1 MAKAKEPTPMEKA
14 VLLGKELAD
23 SYSKWERR
31 YRGEGTID
39 PFYAD
44 GYNLNMIRNQIYIQ
58 KKRIE
63 KELPRELYPDEYL
76 LPIPDLMNNEY
87 VALQDEWVEVG
98 EKRILEVK
106 QMPDYLTLIHS
117 GYSKKFNEKQ
127 DDKNHIYYYAVVGYV
142 KNFERSL
149 QDAKDYESGKKEL
162 ALKYNN
168 PYLDLRRYA
177 SYKDS
182 WWHEAFSRC
191 ITIIQK
197 QYPELLEKSISTEA
211 EKPLFTE
218 TEAKPPMVSIILPQ
232 RSVASQKTPHKKRER
247 NQIEGQFSLFDFG
260 IN

>member
-44 GYNLNMIRNQIYIQ
+44 GYNLNMIRNQICIQ

-168 PYLDLRRYA
+168 Q
-177 SYKDS
+177 
-182 WWHEAFSRC
+182 
-191 ITIIQK
+191 I
-197 QYPELLEKSISTEA
+197 
-211 EKPLFTE
+211 
-218 TEAKPPMVSIILPQ
+218 
-232 RSVASQKTPHKKRER
+232 RSNSPKAQNNT
-247 NQIEGQFSLFDFG
+247 
-260 IN
+260 